1 MTNAICV
8 ICLTTRLCEC
18 FIGKDG
24 SPGWHQF
31 CLWSSAFDTCLYFL
45 YHFDKAERQK
55 FAEIAIDAS
64 LESFCY
70 DTLHSFVG
78 KN

>member
-1 MTNAICV
+1 MTKAICV

-55 FAEIAIDAS
+55 FA
-64 LESFCY
+64 
-70 DTLHSFVG
+70 
-78 KN
+78 